1 MTKIA
6 HIVWGLETGGIETML
21 IGMVNEQIKSAHISI
36 IVINDMVNP
45 SLVAKINP
53 AVDVIYLSRR
63 VGSKNPLPIIK
74 LNYTLL
80 SLHPTTI
87 HCHSYS
93 IVNYLLPTLRKRAIL
108 TIHTTLKRGLTK
120 KVLTKYRCV
129 CSISRSVH
137 KMLIDNFGIESKI
150 IYNGIDF
157 SAINSRTTFD
167 SPSVVQFIQTGRLI
181 AEKGH
186 KTALRALA
194 QISTPWHL
202 DIIGS
207 GQILEE
213 LEEEV
218 RELNISDNVSFLGK
232 KSQSYIFCHLKDYNI
247 LLQPS
252 TAEGFGLSVAE
263 AMAAKI
269 SVIVSNTDGLTEVVG
284 DGKYGH
290 IFKSNSSDEL
300 ASTIKR
306 IICNPDSEQRLN
318 KAYDFAYNNFNIIA
332 TAQAYLNLY
341 NNYEDTTD
349 K

>member
-53 AVDVIYLSRR
+53 AVDVIYLSRK
-63 VGSKNPLPIIK
+63 VGSKNPLPIIR
-74 LNYTLL
+74 LNTTLL
-80 SLHPTTI
+80 SLCPTTI

-93 IVNYLLPTLRKRAIL
+93 IVNYLLPSLRKRAIL

-120 KVLTKYRCV
+120 EVLTKYRCV

-137 KMLIDNFGIESKI
+137 KMLIDNFGIKSKI

-157 SAINSRTTFD
+157 SAIDPRTVFGST
-167 SPSVVQFIQTGRLI
+167 SVMQFVQTGRLI

-186 KTALRALA
+186 TTALKALA

-207 GQILEE
+207 GPMLEE
-213 LEEEV
+213 IEKLV
-218 RELNISDNVSFLGK
+218 RELNISDRVNLLGA
-232 KSQSYIFCHLKDYNI
+232 KSQCYIFRHLKNYDI

-252 TAEGFGLSVAE
+252 TAEGFGLSVVE

-269 SVIVSNTDGLTEVVG
+269 SVIVSDADGLTEVVG
-284 DGKYGH
+284 DGEYGH

-300 ASTIKR
+300 ASTIKHL
-306 IICNPDSEQRLN
+306 ICNPDGKQKVNE
-318 KAYDFAYNNFNIIA
+318 AYNFARSNFNITA

-341 NNYEDTTD
+341 NNYEDTTN